1 MTNLLLF
8 GATILVVLH
17 IAGSVLDA
25 REPGDFSVNVVL
37 PAANE
42 GPPGFCAGTPSTAGS
57 NCIAVSS
64 NRFFAVGAEAYV
76 VTPMMQVADDQKY
89 RMLAERGPYDAMMG
103 VTAGHY
109 LVQVRPA
116 LKATITDGS
125 FLTEVGIVEAAGIPV
140 LVGAAQNDQGAF
152 SWILNG
158 LNAVQSA
165 LGLMM
170 KYLILDYPM
179 FQSTAAPMVFL
190 RFVVTSFQAAFI
202 IIVVVYG
209 VRLIRGAG

>member
-17 IAGSVLDA
+17 IAGSALDA

-37 PAANE
+37 PTTNE
-42 GPPGFCAGTPSTAGS
+42 DATLCSGTPSTAGS
-57 NCIAVSS
+57 NCVAVSS
-64 NRFFAVGAEAYV
+64 NRFFATGAEAYV

-89 RMLAERGPYDAMMG
+89 RMIRASDRVGYVMG
-103 VTAGHY
+103 VSPGYY
-109 LVQVRPA
+109 LVRVNPA
-116 LKATITDGS
+116 LKMSITDGS
-125 FLTEVGIVEAAGIPV
+125 FLTEVGIVESAGIPV

-179 FQSTAAPMVFL
+179 FQSTAAAMVFL